1 MRTNPVILL
10 SLLAAVFFS
19 KVTAPGSALAD
30 VPPKTSDSP
39 APVTDADAFAE
50 YTVGVFLLESGSA
63 QAAIPHLETAWDK
76 SSHDETIGG
85 KLADA
90 YFGIGELAKCEKVV
104 DVLLEHS
111 EGNHDALLLKAK
123 IAYMRSEKD
132 EARGYLEKLEAA
144 GGSSFEVQRILAAV
158 YTELGMSDKA
168 LGAYAAAI
176 QMEPEHPLIH
186 YQHGML
192 LRESGRNAEAEE
204 AFSTAVRLKPDF
216 SEAVVELAEIMVE
229 RGAQADAETV
239 LVKSLEADPENFPA
253 VELLTNSYIEWG
265 QPDKAIRLLEEQNR
279 RSPLPN
285 EGLLLL
291 GRLYYEVKDYEESLN
306 IFKRMFESGGAT
318 PDLARVLGEISSKAG
333 KTKEALGYYREA
345 IRLGP
350 DDYRNHLAMFFGA
363 SSTFTPEASQ
373 RIELSAEESARCLGD
388 AARLVPSAD
397 FDGLYLL
404 GISYQSVA
412 SLETALEFLSR
423 GAEIRPDDER
433 VVLNLASV
441 LEKLKRYG
449 EAEKH
454 LAALHARQPDDPTTC
469 NFYGYLLALMGKD
482 LDKAEALIRKALEG
496 EPQNGYYIDSLGW
509 VFFTRG
515 EYRHAV
521 EELERAAAIAGNDPV
536 ILEHLGDA
544 YSAVGRY
551 REALDAYEKSKSI
564 QDGREEVER
573 KIDATRKK
581 VGD

>member
-253 VELLTNSYIEWG
+253 VELLTNSYIKWG
-265 QPDKAIRLLEEQNR
+265 QPDKAIQTLEAQNR
-279 RSPLPN
+279 RSALPN

-404 GISYQSVA
+404 GISFQSVD

-423 GAEIRPDDER
+423 GAEIRPSDER

>member
-253 VELLTNSYIEWG
+253 VELLTNSYIKWG
-265 QPDKAIRLLEEQNR
+265 QPDKAIQTLEAQNR
-279 RSPLPN
+279 RSALPN

-404 GISYQSVA
+404 GISYQSVD

-423 GAEIRPDDER
+423 GAEIRPSDER